1 MDEQKAVWYLPDEAG
16 QPVGPYTSN
25 QILEQ
30 LSTGQM
36 PETTLC
42 WREGMPD
49 WQPLTAV
56 EPFAAEIKLT
66 RTAAKKRMLR
76 IVIAISCV
84 VCMIAAAA
92 VAYIIMMGPP
102 EVRRAKELMSAE
114 LYTETSE
121 VLGQYVS
128 RNPLNGEASY
138 LLAITKVNEYAAAK
152 PDRIGLIGGLMG
164 TKTLLEQAKE
174 LFARVFKA
182 DPKWIEQAKTDIADA
197 AIRIPSDAPD
207 ALNRSLEI
215 SRLRAELNL
224 ADKKNLAGELLK
236 KLVSQGALQGR
247 YNLPQEAALEIL
259 GWDPSLSG
267 QMITRMLGDENV
279 TTQQLYVAVTTL
291 QRWARERPAFAQILS
306 VELLNRA
313 KSFSDAGQ
321 NDQAKTLLSKALEIN
336 PAAAKTEEH
345 LFLYIRVMDPGDAKL
360 TRCQVFLRDYPDSP
374 HGLDVLMIIVRD
386 AVAISKRSG
395 RWNRAGAQLYLSAG
409 LSAAKEL
416 IGQDPETSNLDLE
429 VFELAKQHAE
439 SKQFTEA
446 IDLTSDLLAAVQ
458 ETAIKLQIEQ
468 ARAQW
473 RQQSGKGTL
482 APEYDTLAERVEKEL
497 KIMNLT
503 TPAAIR
509 ALVADPGAV
518 HVVQITDACTI
529 NKFNSEEVDMLRR
542 WVADGGFLWANN
554 DVLKLFSIKYTSDLW
569 LQGSQECKS
578 GVLPQV
584 CPIMAGCSRVL
595 VTKRSPAARNLS
607 YMNVIPLLTCSSRDE
622 NYSYWSLVKYGNG
635 WVSDAKT
642 VDQTKYDGAR
652 FWLNFR
658 LFCLG
663 WDIPGAEG
671 LEVIPGTPNVPE
683 QITPPQAP
691 IQAPNVREPQPVRIT
706 NTADLTKSLAAGS
719 GQKIIWV
726 ALSRNDIDVETRKQ
740 LRGWINKGGTLWVE
754 TDLAESFGFG
764 GLSKATSDSLSGQA
778 EVARVQDPIV
788 FGLSGEILNYQL
800 DPNGSVIKG
809 VWSTISRSM
818 RPLLVQQDKQNNT
831 MTVICAAREYGDG
844 LVILRPAK
852 IESSIRAGRS
862 FESILN
868 SVSQN
873 PSRYKLQTP
882 EPERRRRTTR
892 TPGRRR

>member
-482 APEYDTLAERVEKEL
+482 APEYDTLAERVEQEL

-509 ALVADPGAV
+509 ALVADPKAV

-554 DVLKLFSIKYTSDLW
+554 DVLKLFSIKYTSDFW

-831 MTVICAAREYGDG
+831 ITAFHKFHDYATFLFLARG
-844 LVILRPAK
+844 LPV
-852 IESSIRAGRS
+852 
-862 FESILN
+862 
-868 SVSQN
+868 
-873 PSRYKLQTP
+873 
-882 EPERRRRTTR
+882 
-892 TPGRRR
+892 